1 MGLLA
6 LFRVITLVGGDEGSH
21 IDPEKIIAGPNRT
34 VTGPPYLKICHNTT
48 DNQVRA
54 TKATETTIRL
64 NLRIRLS
71 YSCAQRNCWSLTDVR
86 FAVPTNPLA
95 FTHHLF

>member
-21 IDPEKIIAGPNRT
+21 IDPEKSLPSELDRA
-34 VTGPPYLKICHNTT
+34 GPPYLRICHNTT